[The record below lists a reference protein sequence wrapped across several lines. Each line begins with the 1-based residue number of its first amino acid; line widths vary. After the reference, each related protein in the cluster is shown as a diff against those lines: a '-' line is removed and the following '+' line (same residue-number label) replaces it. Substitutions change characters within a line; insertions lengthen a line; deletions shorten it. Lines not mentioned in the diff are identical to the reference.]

1 MFRSRLLT
9 GLSAVALV
17 ASGVAFSAPAS
28 AIPYQVTIVK
38 QRTGATPIVAGA
50 NGGTEFTIT
59 VTNTYTEPVEVPLS
73 DVPGAGLVV
82 TGVTS
87 ATWSN
92 CTVEDY
98 LVSCPPAELQ
108 PNQPA
113 TLVVSAKAEW
123 WVRPSSLVNC
133 AYATNSLR
141 AAGECR
147 SGPRWRQS
155 MCPGC
160 ARGGDVQR
168 RVVREAFVDVI
179 NDADLELTASHA
191 AAYDQV
197 DPGAQAVVDFAVKN
211 NGPSGASGPITVKGS
226 LPTGTSF
233 VTGSGDGWTCSAVGQ
248 DVECSLT
255 PQPPAAPQPAFV
267 FLPVVPPGE
276 ELAKLSWTLGTV
288 RPGTVASYPISA
300 TVASDT
306 DDSKPA
312 NNTSTTPIGVTPVD
326 LALAKSAPS
335 AVNVGDKA
343 VWNLGVSNVGTIDDA
358 AKITVVD
365 TLPTGSTFVSGTGDG
380 WTCSAAGQKVTCTR
394 DGLVKGV
401 ASTVL
406 ITAKVKS
413 GAPRVTNQAT
423 VSTLSYES
431 NTANNSAS
439 ADLRVRRIE
448 QTAKALPA
456 SPARV
461 KSGKTDQGKRLTT
474 RVLCRPVK
482 AGALGEVA
490 YCKVTRKGDVV
501 KVTVLGSRK
510 VKVTVIQTAKGGD
523 KYKPFVQRRTYIVKP

>member
-1 MFRSRLLT
+1 M
-9 GLSAVALV
+9 
-17 ASGVAFSAPAS
+17 
-28 AIPYQVTIVK
+28 
-38 QRTGATPIVAGA
+38 
-50 NGGTEFTIT
+50 
-59 VTNTYTEPVEVPLS
+59 
-73 DVPGAGLVV
+73 
-82 TGVTS
+82 
-87 ATWSN
+87 
-92 CTVEDY
+92 
-98 LVSCPPAELQ
+98 
-108 PNQPA
+108 
-113 TLVVSAKAEW
+113 
-123 WVRPSSLVNC
+123 
-133 AYATNSLR
+133 
-141 AAGECR
+141 
-147 SGPRWRQS
+147 
-155 MCPGC
+155 
-160 ARGGDVQR
+160 
-168 RVVREAFVDVI
+168 VREAFVDVI

-510 VKVTVIQTAKGGD
+510 VKVTVIQTAKGSD